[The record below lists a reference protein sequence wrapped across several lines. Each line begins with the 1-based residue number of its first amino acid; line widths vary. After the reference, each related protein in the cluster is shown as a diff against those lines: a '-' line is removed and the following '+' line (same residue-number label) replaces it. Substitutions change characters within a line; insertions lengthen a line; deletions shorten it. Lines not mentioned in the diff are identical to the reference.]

1 MQTLWDSSVTIFS
14 MTLMDSSVD
23 DTIREDSWQQ
33 SCVLCRFLIG
43 LSQLGLSQL
52 GLHDLGLFYCAW
64 GFIFSGFLPIA
75 LAVESSQLS
84 KSYLSST
91 FMMQDSLLYQS
102 KVKLEC
108 YMSLSPTLSSSS
120 KFAQILQV

>member
-1 MQTLWDSSVTIFS
+1 MQTLWDNSVTIFS

-23 DTIREDSWQQ
+23 DTIREDSWQW

-91 FMMQDSLLYQS
+91 SMMQASLLYQS
-102 KVKLEC
+102 KVKC

-120 KFAQILQV
+120 KFAHILQV

>member
-1 MQTLWDSSVTIFS
+1 MV
-14 MTLMDSSVD
+14 
-23 DTIREDSWQQ
+23 
-33 SCVLCRFLIG
+33 G

-75 LAVESSQLS
+75 LAVESFQLS
-84 KSYLSST
+84 KSYLSSAS
-91 FMMQDSLLYQS
+91 MMQDSLLYQS
-102 KVKLEC
+102 KVKLKGH
-108 YMSLSPTLSSSS
+108 MSLSPTLSPSS